1 MRLLLSTKS
10 SKTMDV
16 LAGEGRA
23 HGTDEDGT
31 EFFTCSSKHIRNDN
45 NNNNDYYYYYYC
57 KHIKVTKTE
66 IRLESEQN
74 RNQTIHVASRQ
85 W

>member
-16 LAGEGRA
+16 LAGEGCA

-45 NNNNDYYYYYYC
+45 NNNNYYC
-57 KHIKVTKTE
+57 YYGKHIKLTKTE